1 MLKSEFLKMMRQ
13 DAITGDQQ
21 IKTML
26 SCFEEVLKE
35 YPDTVEI
42 DGKKN
47 LKECFNK
54 MRDYAREN
62 QVDGSYFFSPQ
73 QTYDF
78 IKNYLELK
86 ERPSG
91 IGAIKFEDFM

>member
-1 MLKSEFLKMMRQ
+1 MRQ
-13 DAITGDQQ
+13 DATTGDQQ

-26 SCFEEVLKE
+26 TCFEEVLKE
-35 YPDTVEI
+35 YPDTTEI
-42 DGKKN
+42 DDKKN
-47 LKECFNK
+47 LQECFNQ
-54 MRDYAREN
+54 MRDYARKN

-78 IKNYLELK
+78 IKNYLGLK
-86 ERPSG
+86 EKPSG